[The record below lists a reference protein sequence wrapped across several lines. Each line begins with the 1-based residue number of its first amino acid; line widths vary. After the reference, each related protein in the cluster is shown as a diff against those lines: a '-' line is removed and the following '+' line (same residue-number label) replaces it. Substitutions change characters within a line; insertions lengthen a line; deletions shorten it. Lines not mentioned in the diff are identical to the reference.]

1 LVFPDVLVCKGN
13 PLLRKKLF
21 LLVACPSARLTIDDD
36 VLCHQL
42 SPSCV

>member
-1 LVFPDVLVCKGN
+1 LVCLDILIHKGDA
-13 PLLRKKLF
+13 LLRKKLF
-21 LLVACPSARLTIDDD
+21 LLVACPSPRLTIDDD